1 MLQAAVGDGLSFDP
15 FSFCQD
21 GATPPAVDVG
31 RGEIVDAL
39 VVSAVVVVGNEG
51 FDLGFEIAGQ
61 EVIFQQDAVLER
73 LVPALDLALGHRMIG
88 RTAQV
93 FDVAGSEPFGQVA
106 GDIAGSV
113 VRQQARFVSDAGP
126 GRNLMLPVPVPGC
139 R

>member
-61 EVIFQQDAVLER
+61 EVIFQQDAVLEG
-73 LVPALDLALGHRMIG
+73 LARSCP
-88 RTAQV
+88 
-93 FDVAGSEPFGQVA
+93 GSS
-106 GDIAGSV
+106 DDR
-113 VRQQARFVSDAGP
+113 VRR
-126 GRNLMLPVPVPGC
+126 RCLML
-139 R
+139 RASSHLARSSAI

>member
-21 GATPPAVDVG
+21 GTTPPSVDVG

-61 EVIFQQDAVLER
+61 EAITLAFGADSSPPSGR
-73 LVPALDLALGHRMIG
+73 LL
-88 RTAQV
+88 
-93 FDVAGSEPFGQVA
+93 
-106 GDIAGSV
+106 
-113 VRQQARFVSDAGP
+113 
-126 GRNLMLPVPVPGC
+126 
-139 R
+139 

>member
-61 EVIFQQDAVLER
+61 EVIFQQDAVWCQRSILPW
-73 LVPALDLALGHRMIG
+73 VIG
-88 RTAQV
+88 
-93 FDVAGSEPFGQVA
+93 
-106 GDIAGSV
+106 
-113 VRQQARFVSDAGP
+113 
-126 GRNLMLPVPVPGC
+126 
-139 R
+139 